1 MSVDA
6 MLDAN
11 VLAYAA
17 SGAPAET
24 AKRARALDL
33 IDTVSFGLSA
43 QVLQEFYVVVTRK
56 AATKLSAHEAMW
68 WLDRFEPFPCI
79 ATDAALV
86 RTAAAVS
93 ERFRISYWDG
103 AVIAAAEQL
112 NAATLYTE
120 DLNHGQSYGTVR
132 VVNPFREAA

>member
-1 MSVDA
+1 

-17 SGAPAET
+17 SGAASEEP
-24 AKRARALDL
+24 KRRRALEL

-56 AATKLSAHEAMW
+56 AAAKLKPDEALW
-68 WLDRFEPFPCI
+68 WLDRFEPFPCV

-86 RTAAAVS
+86 RSAIAVS

-112 NAATLYTE
+112 KADTLYSE
-120 DLNHGQSYGTVR
+120 DLSHGQAYGSVR

>member
-1 MSVDA
+1 MSAEA

-11 VLAYAA
+11 ILVYAA
-17 SGAPAET
+17 SGAAAEA
-24 AKRARALDL
+24 AKRVKALEL
-33 IDTVSFGLSA
+33 IDTVAFGVSA
-43 QVLQEFYVVVTRK
+43 QVLQEFYVVATRK
-56 AATKLSAHEAMW
+56 AAVKLTAGEAMW

-86 RTAAAVS
+86 RSAIAVS

-112 NAATLYTE
+112 EAAILYTE
-120 DLNHGQSYGTVR
+120 DLNHGQAYGPVR
-132 VVNPFREAA
+132 VVNPFLN